1 MESLGTWTS
10 FGTSFYPKGNSLH
23 ILCDKALL
31 YFWLIMAVKGK
42 TEPLNAFSFI
52 TEWMCVQCYPWQL
65 VEIFLFI
72 TFQPLLFILRNKN
85 KFKVHT
91 ILHAQTF
98 KDIICLSLRVS
109 FFRLTS
115 QFSHILCGT
124 HPSPSQLALIVF
136 LQKVL
141 AEIFIAV
148 ILIAN
153 RPIKK
158 CHQDHDLVPKSLILP
173 YWF

>member
-1 MESLGTWTS
+1 MGTWTS
-10 FGTSFYPKGNSLH
+10 FGTSFYPKGNSLY
-23 ILCDKALL
+23 ILPDKALL

-42 TEPLNAFSFI
+42 TEPLDAFSFI
-52 TEWMCVQCYPWQL
+52 IEWICVQCYPLQL
-65 VEIFLFI
+65 VDIFLFV
-72 TFQPLLFILRNKN
+72 TFQPLLFILLNKN
-85 KFKVHT
+85 RFKVHST
-91 ILHAQTF
+91 LHAQMF
-98 KDIICLSLRVS
+98 KDTLCFSLRVS
-109 FFRLTS
+109 FFRLTA
-115 QFSHILCGT
+115 QFPHIFRDT

-136 LQKVL
+136 PQKES

-158 CHQDHDLVPKSLILP
+158 CHQDNDLVPKSLILP